1 MSKNNVELYF
11 NEKISDQEK
20 LIELKDPSF
29 TKPDFVKPNIN
40 SIKIDNKDKNADI
53 KKLDFDINQPLDKIP
68 VEQMKPTN
76 VGITYLKKVY
86 DGLIDS
92 INKYNTSLSSNIT
105 TGIVEPLSTT
115 ISNIGNN
122 TTEIKSQLQTLRDEL
137 QEFRDDQPG
146 IAEASIF
153 PHATGEENGL
163 L

>member
-20 LIELKDPSF
+20 LIELKGPSF
-29 TKPDFVKPNIN
+29 TKPDFVKPNID

-68 VEQMKPTN
+68 VEQMKTTN
-76 VGITYLKKVY
+76 VGITYLKRVY
-86 DGLIDS
+86 DGLMKS
-92 INKYNTSLSSNIT
+92 IKQYNTNLSSQIT
-105 TGIVEPLSTT
+105 DGIVNPLSVTM
-115 ISNIGNN
+115 SNIGEN
-122 TTEIKSQLQTLRDEL
+122 TSKINSRLQDLRTEFD
-137 QEFRDDQPG
+137 EFRDAQPST
-146 IAEASIF
+146 AEAPIL

>member
-11 NEKISDQEK
+11 GDEPSDQSK
-20 LIELKDPSF
+20 LLKLESPVF
-29 TKPDFVKPNIN
+29 TKPDFVKP
-40 SIKIDNKDKNADI
+40 SIDSVKIQNKEKGA
-53 KKLDFDINQPLDKIP
+53 KELDFDINQPLEKIP
-68 VEQMKPTN
+68 IAEMKQTAAA
-76 VGITYLKKVY
+76 ITYLKKAY

-92 INKYNTSLSSNIT
+92 INEYNTSLSSNIT